1 MICNLYIYHISDIYI
16 YIRVFWMLIELPSA
30 MEGDCH
36 VGRHRWQA
44 VRNTQN
50 SRSIRSDSSLKSR
63 SSGGE
68 MKVGSKAR
76 RFLVRTDSDM
86 VGWLYFGEE
95 SWFDFSFVLY
105 DFRSMLFF
113 IFEFFF
119 LCFDCMA

>member
-1 MICNLYIYHISDIYI
+1 
-16 YIRVFWMLIELPSA
+16 
-30 MEGDCH
+30 
-36 VGRHRWQA
+36 
-44 VRNTQN
+44 
-50 SRSIRSDSSLKSR
+50 
-63 SSGGE
+63 

-113 IFEFFF
+113 IFEFFSYV
-119 LCFDCMA
+119 LIAWLRIDVVKNACCTREE